1 MLNNK
6 VESLDKNKLAIKA
19 TIAKYPV
26 INFDEYDDLKVQAM
40 IIAERVRDVQ
50 VTDENIKETKKMLA
64 RINSSLKELNDRRI
78 AIRKEINK
86 PYDEFAEK
94 IKEIETIV
102 RDADTLVRNQVREIE
117 EQERRDKKQALEDI
131 WNKRIPM
138 YELASQIPFE
148 DWLEPCHLNKT
159 ATIQKSEME
168 MVHFLES
175 AERDLKV
182 LLENGDNSVRYM
194 TTYYQTLDLG
204 KTLETVNRELEQE
217 RKIQEQVTEVV
228 EDSEEIQEQYV
239 FIIRNKKDGRL
250 VEQLLINNEIEFKM
264 MNWEKRL

>member
-159 ATIQKSEME
+159 ATIQKSEM
-168 MVHFLES
+168 VS
-175 AERDLKV
+175 
-182 LLENGDNSVRYM
+182 
-194 TTYYQTLDLG
+194 
-204 KTLETVNRELEQE
+204 
-217 RKIQEQVTEVV
+217 
-228 EDSEEIQEQYV
+228 
-239 FIIRNKKDGRL
+239 
-250 VEQLLINNEIEFKM
+250 
-264 MNWEKRL
+264 